1 MNLTEISIKRPSLI
15 IVLFS
20 LFTLLGISGYQNL
33 SYELM
38 PDFNQP
44 VVVINTLYPGAEPNE
59 VETSVSR
66 KIEDALSNLEGVDYL
81 VTKSLPNASII
92 IANLKY
98 GTDLDKTMQD
108 AQRYIDNIRKDLPPD
123 IQNPV
128 MSKVSPN
135 DLPIMSVSATSN
147 FKSTEFYQKLK
158 DDYLPQIQQLKGV
171 AEITVL
177 GGEEREIQVKVNK
190 DKLKLY
196 KISLYQVVEAINHS
210 GIDLP
215 SGKIQTAKESNSVRL
230 VGKFTNVNDISNV
243 QVAMPVPGSPVYV
256 KDVADVVDGIKEVTS
271 VSRYNGQNGI
281 GLLIKKQGDANAVDV
296 SKLIKEKFQTIEKS
310 NAEAAVKFVVTDDS
324 TDNTIAAVNSV
335 VHDLILAVILVSI
348 VMLLFLRS
356 FRNSLIVAV
365 AIPTSLIMAFG
376 MMWLLGYTLNL
387 MTLLAMSLVIGV
399 LVDDAT
405 VVLEN
410 IQRHLDMGKE
420 KRKAA
425 MDGRM
430 EIGYSAVSITL
441 VDVVVF
447 LPILFLQVFVA
458 DMLKQFSVV
467 IITTVLTSLLVG
479 FTLTPWLASRI
490 GKKEDLKPSN
500 FFNKFL
506 LWFEHQ
512 LDTFIK
518 WYGKKLE
525 WVLGHKLVFTAFLL
539 VLFAGTAL
547 MMKQGIIGKELIAT
561 GDQGKF
567 QLALEF
573 DKGTTIEQNNLVSE
587 KIENYILQQPEVA
600 SLFSNVGGPS
610 TGMGSLGVGMANKTE
625 FTVQLKMKN
634 EELKDKSEKLKANS
648 GKINDENAVMTE
660 STETFMRRLKDSL
673 QKDYSGINF
682 SMMALGLIPRTAP
695 IEITLSGNSL
705 NQVLATGQQMK
716 QAIEKIP
723 GADNVRLSVE
733 AGSPELKVV
742 PDKDRMQR
750 LGLSTSY
757 VGMSLR
763 TAFTGNDDAT
773 MTDAGT
779 EYPVRIWLDKFNRQ
793 NYDDV
798 KQLYVVNPMGAP
810 VEVSQ
815 FATIEKDNSPSLLER
830 KDRQPAVTL
839 TADALGRPSGTVAD
853 DVVSYVKENPL
864 PAGIQMA
871 WGSDIK
877 RQNDSFGALGS
888 VLLISFIL
896 IYLIMVALYDSYI
909 YPFVALF
916 GIPVAAIGA
925 FLALN
930 LSLSHISLFALLGM
944 IMLMGLVTKNAILI
958 VDFTNQLKAEGKPFR
973 EAIIHASMGRMRP
986 IMMTTLSM
994 AIGMLPIALATGT
1007 SAEWKNALAW
1017 VIIGGLLSSLALTI
1031 FLVPMVYY
1039 VVDAIKLKIK
1049 SEKIKVKKRSAPKVR
1064 E

>member
-1 MNLTEISIKRPSLI
+1 MNITEISIKRPSLI

-20 LFTLLGISGYQNL
+20 VLTLLGIIGYKNL

-44 VVVINTLYPGAEPNE
+44 VVVIRTVYPGAEPNE

-108 AQRYIDNIRKDLPPD
+108 AQRYIDNIRKDLPTD

-147 FKSTEFYQKLK
+147 LEPTAFYQKMK
-158 DDYLPQIQQLKGV
+158 DDYLPQVQQLKGV
-171 AEITVL
+171 AEITIL
-177 GGEEREIQVKVNK
+177 GGEEREIQIKVDK
-190 DKLKLY
+190 EKLKLY
-196 KISLYQVVEAINHS
+196 KISLYQVVEAVNRS

-215 SGKIQTAKESNSVRL
+215 AGKLQTDTENNSVRL
-230 VGKFTNVNDISNV
+230 VGKFSTIRDIQNV
-243 QVAMPVPGSPVYV
+243 QVAMPFPNSPVYV
-256 KDVADVVDGIKEVTS
+256 KDIAVVTDGVKEITS
-271 VSRYNGQNGI
+271 YSRYNGKSGI
-281 GLLIKKQGDANAVDV
+281 GLMIKKQGDANAVDV
-296 SKLIKEKFQTIEKS
+296 SKLIREKFQSIEKQ
-310 NAEAAVKFVVTDDS
+310 NANADVKFVITDDS

-335 VHDLILAVILVSI
+335 VFDLILAVILVSL

-356 FRNSLIVAV
+356 FRNSLIVLV
-365 AIPTSLIMAFG
+365 AIPTSLITAFAV
-376 MMWLLGYTLNL
+376 MWLLGYTLNL
-387 MTLLAMSLVIGV
+387 MTLLAMSLIIGI

-420 KRKAA
+420 KRTAA
-425 MDGRM
+425 LDGRM
-430 EIGYSAVSITL
+430 EIGFSALSITL

-467 IITTVLTSLLVG
+467 VITSTLTSLLVG

-490 GKKEDLKPSN
+490 GKKEDLQPN
-500 FFNKFL
+500 NLFNRFL

-512 LDTFIK
+512 LDKFIN
-518 WYGKKLE
+518 WYGKTLS
-525 WVLGHKLVFTAFLL
+525 WVLNHKILFTGIVLL
-539 VLFAGTAL
+539 LFVGTAA
-547 MMKQGIIGKELIAT
+547 MMKQGIIGKELIST

-567 QLALEF
+567 RLALEF
-573 DKGTTIEQNNLVSE
+573 DKSTSIQQNNLVSG
-587 KIENYILQQPEVA
+587 KIENYILKQPEVA
-600 SLFSNVGGPS
+600 TVFSNVGGPS
-610 TGMGSLGVGMANKTE
+610 TGIGSLGVGSANKTE
-625 FTVQLKMKN
+625 FTIQLKSKKETN
-634 EELKDKSEKLKANS
+634 NL
-648 GKINDENAVMTE
+648 
-660 STETFMRRLKDSL
+660 STETFMRKLREDL
-673 QKDYSGINF
+673 QKEYSGINF
-682 SMMALGLIPRTAP
+682 SMIALGLIPRSAP
-695 IEITLSGNSL
+695 IEITLSGSNL
-705 NQVLATGQQMK
+705 NQVMQTGNDLK
-716 QAIEKIP
+716 SVIEKIP

-733 AGSPELKVV
+733 AGSPELKVI
-742 PDKDRMQR
+742 PDNDKMQR
-750 LGLSTSY
+750 LGLNTAY
-757 VGMSLR
+757 VGINLR

-773 MTDAGT
+773 LTENGT
-779 EYPVRIWLDKFNRQ
+779 EYPVRIWLDKFSRK

-798 KQLYVVNPMGAP
+798 KQLNIINPMGVP
-810 VEVSQ
+810 IEVSQ
-815 FATIEKDNSPSLLER
+815 FAEIERDNSPSLLER

-839 TADALGRPSGTVAD
+839 TSDALGRPSGTVAD
-853 DVVSYVKENPL
+853 DVVTYLKKNPL
-864 PAGIQMA
+864 PNGIEMT

-888 VLLISFIL
+888 VLLISFLL

-916 GIPVAAIGA
+916 AIPVAAIGA

-930 LSLSHISLFALLGM
+930 LSLSNLSLFALLGL
-944 IMLMGLVTKNAILI
+944 IMLMGLVTKNSILI
-958 VDFTNQLKAEGKPFR
+958 VDFTNQLKAGGKHYK
-973 EAIIHASMGRMRP
+973 EALITAGKERMRP
-986 IMMTTLSM
+986 ILMTTLSM
-994 AIGMLPIALATGT
+994 AIGMLPIALASGT
-1007 SAEWKNALAW
+1007 AAEWKNGLAW
-1017 VIIGGLLSSLALTI
+1017 VIIGGLLSSLALTVY
-1031 FLVPMVYY
+1031 LVPMVYY
-1039 VVDAIKLKIK
+1039 GVDRMKEKFSSNKKLQ
-1049 SEKIKVKKRSAPKVR
+1049 
-1064 E
+1064 

>member
-1 MNLTEISIKRPSLI
+1 MNITEISIKRPSLI

-20 LFTLLGISGYQNL
+20 VFALLGIIGYKNL

-44 VVVINTLYPGAEPNE
+44 VVVIRTVYPGAEPNE

-81 VTKSLPNASII
+81 LTKSLPNASII

-108 AQRYIDNIRKDLPPD
+108 AQRYIDNIKKDLPKD

-147 FKSTEFYQKLK
+147 LEPTVFYQKMK

-171 AEITVL
+171 AEITIL
-177 GGEEREIQVKVNK
+177 GGEEREIQIKVDK
-190 DKLKLY
+190 EKLKLY
-196 KISLYQVVEAINHS
+196 KISLYQVVEAVNRS

-215 SGKIQTAKESNSVRL
+215 AGKLQTDTENNSVRL
-230 VGKFTNVNDISNV
+230 VGKFNTINDIQNV
-243 QVAMPVPGSPVYV
+243 QVAMPFPNSPVYV
-256 KDVADVVDGIKEVTS
+256 KDIAEVTDGIKEITS
-271 VSRYNGQNGI
+271 YSRYNRKNGI
-281 GLLIKKQGDANAVDV
+281 GLMIKKQGDANAVDV
-296 SKLIKEKFQTIEKS
+296 SKLIREKFQSIEKQ
-310 NAEAAVKFVVTDDS
+310 NANADVKFVVTDDS

-335 VHDLILAVILVSI
+335 VFDLILAVILVSL

-356 FRNSLIVAV
+356 FRNSLIVLV
-365 AIPTSLIMAFG
+365 AIPTSLITAFAV
-376 MMWLLGYTLNL
+376 MWLLGYTLNL
-387 MTLLAMSLVIGV
+387 MTLLAMSLIIGI

-420 KRKAA
+420 KRTAA

-430 EIGYSAVSITL
+430 EIGFSALSITL

-467 IITTVLTSLLVG
+467 VITSTLTSLLVG

-490 GKKEDLKPSN
+490 GKKEDLQPTN
-500 FFNKFL
+500 IFNRFL

-512 LDTFIK
+512 LDKFIN
-518 WYGKKLE
+518 WYGKTLN
-525 WVLGHKLVFTAFLL
+525 WVLHHKLVFTVFVLL
-539 VLFAGTAL
+539 LFIGTAV
-547 MMKQGIIGKELIAT
+547 MMKQGIIGKELIST

-567 QLALEF
+567 RLALEF
-573 DKGTTIEQNNLVSE
+573 DKSTSIQQNNLVSE
-587 KIENYILQQPEVA
+587 KIENYILKQPEV
-600 SLFSNVGGPS
+600 STVFSNVGGPS
-610 TGMGSLGVGMANKTE
+610 TGIGSLGVGSANKTE
-625 FTVQLKMKN
+625 FTIQLKSRKETN
-634 EELKDKSEKLKANS
+634 NL
-648 GKINDENAVMTE
+648 
-660 STETFMRRLKDSL
+660 STETFMRKLRTDL
-673 QKDYSGINF
+673 QKEYSGINF
-682 SMMALGLIPRTAP
+682 SMIALGLIPRSAP
-695 IEITLSGNSL
+695 IEITLSGSDL
-705 NQVLATGQQMK
+705 DQVMQTGNDLK
-716 QAIEKIP
+716 TVIEKIP

-733 AGSPELKVV
+733 AGSPELKVI
-742 PDKDRMQR
+742 PDKDKMQR
-750 LGLSTSY
+750 LGLNTAY
-757 VGMSLR
+757 VGMNLR

-773 MTDAGT
+773 LTENGT
-779 EYPVRIWLDKFNRQ
+779 EYPVRIWLDKFSRK

-798 KQLYVVNPMGAP
+798 NQLNIINPMGIP
-810 VEVSQ
+810 IEVSQ
-815 FATIEKDNSPSLLER
+815 FATIERDNSPSLLER

-839 TADALGRPSGTVAD
+839 TSDALGRPSGTVAD
-853 DVVSYVKENPL
+853 DVVAYLKNNPL
-864 PAGIQMA
+864 PNGIQMT

-888 VLLISFIL
+888 VLLISFLL

-916 GIPVAAIGA
+916 AIPVAAIGA

-930 LSLSHISLFALLGM
+930 LSLSNLSLFALLGL
-944 IMLMGLVTKNAILI
+944 IMLMGLVTKNSILI
-958 VDFTNQLKAEGKPFR
+958 VDFTNQLKAEGKHYK
-973 EAIIHASMGRMRP
+973 EALITAGKERMRP
-986 IMMTTLSM
+986 ILMTTLSM
-994 AIGMLPIALATGT
+994 AIGMLPIALASGT
-1007 SAEWKNALAW
+1007 AAEWKNGLAW
-1017 VIIGGLLSSLALTI
+1017 VIIGGLLSSLALTVY
-1031 FLVPMVYY
+1031 LVPMVYY
-1039 VVDAIKLKIK
+1039 GVDRMKEKLG
-1049 SEKIKVKKRSAPKVR
+1049 SNKKQ
-1064 E
+1064 